1 MSYKDHHHRHRALM
15 LLACAFAFVYLLAW
29 EFQWWDITRRWNG
42 KTKQDIAQTKSNV
55 QKMPVKLEM
64 IDEQTVKN
72 NISVWKTNTVTNTSI
87 IPNKEVIQWWSWVK
101 QISFTSLNAIPLSF
115 IRLWIKSTAGIMM
128 DTQRIIVT
136 NSTNTIKRTW
146 ETKTMTLN
154 QIKQIWLTVD
164 SLTFYNDPSWTNI
177 LVIIEVVH
185 NQQSILIQIP
195 YIIWRDDK
203 AHINILIAQ
212 LTQK

>member
-42 KTKQDIAQTKSNV
+42 KTKQDITQTKSNV

-203 AHINILIAQ
+203 AHINTLIAQ